1 MMLVLI
7 LALRFNFWCGLALRF
22 GILPEVVA
30 PRACPENAARVEA
43 HEDRGGEELRRNVQ
57 GVEPRLCAWRVLR
70 AWRRGEEG
78 RRRVTDDGYA
88 VYAHDTLRRGR
99 GIGGRKYENA

>member
-1 MMLVLI
+1 MMFVLI
-7 LALRFNFWCGLALRF
+7 STFNFWRGLTLGL

-30 PRACPENAARVEA
+30 PRACPENAARIEA
-43 HEDRGGEELRRNVQ
+43 HEDRGREELGRDVQ
-57 GVEPRLCAWRVLR
+57 GVEPRLGPWRVLR